1 MQFDQLLQFIVSGIT
16 SGSIY
21 ALIALG
27 FTLIYNSTQV
37 INFAQG
43 EFVML
48 GGLSAVSLHS
58 VLDLPL
64 PAAFLLAVGIVTI
77 VGILFERV
85 AIHPLRNSSIITLI
99 IVTVGASILL
109 KNIAMILWGRDSLTL
124 PAFSGDKPVEI
135 LGAYITPQTLWVIGL
150 TTIAV
155 LLLQV
160 FYKRTIVGKAMKACS
175 INQNAAKL
183 MGINTSRIV
192 LLSFAMSA
200 AFGAMAGVL
209 ITPISMISYS
219 AGGFLG
225 LKGFAGAVLGG
236 LGNPIGAVVGGV
248 LLGVLESLSIG
259 FISSGYKDAVAFLIL
274 LLVLFFKPSGILG
287 SRVKEKV

>member
-209 ITPISMISYS
+209 ITPISMVSYS